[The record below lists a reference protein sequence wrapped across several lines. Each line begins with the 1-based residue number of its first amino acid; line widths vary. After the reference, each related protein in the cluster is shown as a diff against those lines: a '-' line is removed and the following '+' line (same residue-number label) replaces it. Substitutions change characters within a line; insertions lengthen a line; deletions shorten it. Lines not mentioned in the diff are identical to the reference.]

1 MCNETNGFIC
11 TGESRIDNQGR
22 TYYLDHDTRTVNYDD
37 ETNERPNTQ
46 GIDPRREMLNR
57 RYQSL
62 QRSFRSAHHQRRD
75 PSVPTTLTPIES
87 VGAISYMPLE
97 RESPQ
102 PSSTTG
108 PRSKKGKS
116 KSAKWF
122 TFGRKSH
129 TSTIPQSPATS
140 EISDD
145 VLPISTQGQSP
156 DIFSPLSPP
165 PSLEELGISLD
176 TSEGLR
182 EHHADSTITEREIN
196 VPADS
201 SLIFGPPEVERGGNA
216 ALIAIVN
223 SEEPHTPHN
232 VEEGTRTSVV
242 VTDLD
247 RAAAVVA
254 HQRMHARRSS
264 REGSRQEEGDT
275 DDETNVVVSPRSSV
289 LSSPTEE
296 QQSDDRVPREGEV
309 QQETEEQ
316 NRKESVTSN
325 ESKETGTK
333 IVGQLKLSEGLKQ
346 SPALKFITRHDLYTF
361 LNSVGV
367 SRKVIFVLN
376 YSYCRKQVKSSSLRE
391 L

>member
-1 MCNETNGFIC
+1 
-11 TGESRIDNQGR
+11 
-22 TYYLDHDTRTVNYDD
+22 
-37 ETNERPNTQ
+37 
-46 GIDPRREMLNR
+46 MLNR

-75 PSVPTTLTPIES
+75 PTLPTTLTPIES

-97 RESPQ
+97 RESSQTSPAA
-102 PSSTTG
+102 G

-122 TFGRKSH
+122 TFGRKSQS
-129 TSTIPQSPATS
+129 STIPQSPATS
-140 EISDD
+140 ETSDN
-145 VLPISTQGQSP
+145 VLPISTRGQSP

-176 TSEGLR
+176 TSEGFR
-182 EHHADSTITEREIN
+182 EHHPDSTITERGIN
-196 VPADS
+196 MPPDN
-201 SLIFGPPEVERGGNA
+201 SLLFGPPEMERSGNA

-223 SEEPHTPHN
+223 SEESHPPRN
-232 VEEGTRTSVV
+232 VEEGTRTSAV

-254 HQRMHARRSS
+254 QQRMHARRTS
-264 REGSRQEEGDT
+264 RESSHQEGGDT
-275 DDETNVVVSPRSSV
+275 DDETNEVVSPRSSV

-296 QQSDDRVPREGEV
+296 QQPDARVPREREV
-309 QQETEEQ
+309 QQIETEEQ
-316 NRKESVTSN
+316 NRKESVTSID
-325 ESKETGTK
+325 SQVTGTK

-361 LNSVGV
+361 LNSAGV
-367 SRKVIFVLN
+367 SRKVVFVLN
-376 YSYCRKQVKSSSLRE
+376 YLYCRKQVKNSSLRE
-391 L
+391 Q

>member
-1 MCNETNGFIC
+1 
-11 TGESRIDNQGR
+11 
-22 TYYLDHDTRTVNYDD
+22 
-37 ETNERPNTQ
+37 
-46 GIDPRREMLNR
+46 MLNR

-75 PSVPTTLTPIES
+75 PSLPTTLTPIES
-87 VGAISYMPLE
+87 VGAISYMPLQ

-102 PSSTTG
+102 PPSATG

-140 EISDD
+140 ETSDD
-145 VLPISTQGQSP
+145 VLPISTRGQSP

-176 TSEGLR
+176 TSEGFR
-182 EHHADSTITEREIN
+182 EHHTDSTTTERGINVTADSN
-196 VPADS
+196 
-201 SLIFGPPEVERGGNA
+201 LIFGPPEIENSNA

-232 VEEGTRTSVV
+232 VEEGTRTSAV

-254 HQRMHARRSS
+254 HQKMHARRSS
-264 REGSRQEEGDT
+264 RESSHQEGGDT

-296 QQSDDRVPREGEV
+296 QQPDVRVPREREV

-361 LNSVGV
+361 LNSAGV

-376 YSYCRKQVKSSSLRE
+376 YLYCRNQVKSSSLRE
-391 L
+391 H

>member
-1 MCNETNGFIC
+1 
-11 TGESRIDNQGR
+11 
-22 TYYLDHDTRTVNYDD
+22 
-37 ETNERPNTQ
+37 
-46 GIDPRREMLNR
+46 MLNR

-75 PSVPTTLTPIES
+75 PTLPTTLTPIES
-87 VGAISYMPLE
+87 VGAISYMPLD
-97 RESPQ
+97 RESSQ
-102 PSSTTG
+102 TSSAAG

-122 TFGRKSH
+122 SFGRKSQ

-140 EISDD
+140 ETSDN
-145 VLPISTQGQSP
+145 VLPISTRGQSP

-176 TSEGLR
+176 ISEGSR
-182 EHHADSTITEREIN
+182 EHHADSTITERGIN
-196 VPADS
+196 IPPDS
-201 SLIFGPPEVERGGNA
+201 NLIFGPPEMERSSNA

-223 SEEPHTPHN
+223 SEESYPPRN
-232 VEEGTRTSVV
+232 VEEGTRTSAV

-254 HQRMHARRSS
+254 QQRMHARRTS
-264 REGSRQEEGDT
+264 RESSHQEGGDT
-275 DDETNVVVSPRSSV
+275 DDETNEVVSPRSSV

-296 QQSDDRVPREGEV
+296 QQPDVRVPGEREV
-309 QQETEEQ
+309 QQTEEQ
-316 NRKESVTSN
+316 NRKESVTSI
-325 ESKETGTK
+325 ESQETGTK

-361 LNSVGV
+361 LNSAGV
-367 SRKVIFVLN
+367 SRKVVFALN
-376 YSYCRKQVKSSSLRE
+376 YLHCRKQVKNSSLRE
-391 L
+391 Q